1 MAVSVFTDKLVQ
13 PSEKMMS
20 ESLCKSYKYYLKI
33 KHGLETEYG
42 VLIEEWK
49 FYGQKSGWILKF
61 LRKKRNL
68 FFLNPQENF
77 FNVSFVFGD
86 KAVLAIDQNVFPQT
100 IKNELKEARKYAEGR
115 GLTIKVTSYTDVEN
129 ILKLVRIKLKN

>member
-1 MAVSVFTDKLVQ
+1 M
-13 PSEKMMS
+13 
-20 ESLCKSYKYYLKI
+20 
-33 KHGLETEYG
+33 
-42 VLIEEWK
+42 
-49 FYGQKSGWILKF
+49 
-61 LRKKRNL
+61 

-86 KAVLAIDQNVFPQT
+86 KAVLAIDQNDFPQT